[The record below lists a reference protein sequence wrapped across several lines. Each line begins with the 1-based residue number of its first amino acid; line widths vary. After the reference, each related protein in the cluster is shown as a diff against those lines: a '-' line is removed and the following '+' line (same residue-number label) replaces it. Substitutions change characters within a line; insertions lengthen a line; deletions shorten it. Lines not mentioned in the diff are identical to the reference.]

1 MHLQAMV
8 YNSAA
13 LLGFP
18 PTKLPSYSL
27 GLTTHFLLGLNTLF
41 DFCSR
46 LLIIDLDADIND
58 GFAFTPAEVDRITL
72 SFPGKTWWKDYV
84 VDHIVIEQV
93 TFIAT

>member
-1 MHLQAMV
+1 MRFFFL
-8 YNSAA
+8 SLAA
-13 LLGFP
+13 LLGSTP
-18 PTKLPSYSL
+18 IKLPSL
-27 GLTTHFLLGLNTLF
+27 FDLNTLF

-84 VDHIVIEQV
+84 IDHIVIEQV